1 MTQIIMTVYDLVLSS
16 SAAIAAYVGAGP
28 DPVYIGVFFILSIFV
43 VLAGLAI
50 RRRRAHV
57 AADAAQ
63 IARTV
68 ELERQAKSLA
78 RALKSAQS
86 TLHAAEK
93 ERDFA
98 RVVRLVD
105 EMRIACLQRRADHV
119 ERQNAEL
126 EARAAAAKQEL
137 MELEEMSTE
146 LLRQHTTAEHEKGKL
161 GDEAKRLSKAVD
173 AYESLFFG
181 DAGEEL
187 EVMEKVP
194 RSCVETMCPIAP
206 LLKKPSAELVSPT
219 ARASLDNAVT
229 IPSNEHED
237 HGITL
242 SAPSTCGSHMSFAPP
257 SSSSL
262 KSRPVSPSRIPRLQP
277 ARAKSGLSIT
287 PAPAMKP
294 ERTSSRGRILFSTS
308 PGRLS
313 SMMGKK
319 GRPCEQS
326 TASTNELKKRK
337 SMPATQKRVW
347 RF

>member
-1 MTQIIMTVYDLVLSS
+1 MTAYDLVLSS
-16 SAAIAAYVGAGP
+16 GAAIAAYVGAGA
-28 DPVYIGVFFILSIFV
+28 DPVYIAVFFIISIFV
-43 VLAGLAI
+43 VLAALAI
-50 RRRRAHV
+50 RRRRAHA

-137 MELEEMSTE
+137 MKLEEMSTE
-146 LLRQHTTAEHEKGKL
+146 LLRQRTTAEHEKGKL
-161 GDEAKRLSKAVD
+161 GDEAKRLGKAVE
-173 AYESLFFG
+173 AYESFVV
-181 DAGEEL
+181 A
-187 EVMEKVP
+187 
-194 RSCVETMCPIAP
+194 
-206 LLKKPSAELVSPT
+206 
-219 ARASLDNAVT
+219 
-229 IPSNEHED
+229 IPSDEHED
-237 HGITL
+237 DDITL
-242 SAPSTCGSHMSFAPP
+242 TAPSTCGSHMSFVLP

-277 ARAKSGLSIT
+277 ARAKSGLPT
-287 PAPAMKP
+287 PPAPAMKP

-326 TASTNELKKRK
+326 TASTNELKKMK